1 MPALP
6 SSQWGNVMTK
16 KPQFLLNVD
25 AKLVVIDKQRKRLT
39 ENYERALAKLDAK
52 ERELLGL
59 KPMPF
64 GLEQ

>member
-1 MPALP
+1 
-6 SSQWGNVMTK
+6 MTK

-39 ENYERALAKLDAK
+39 ENYERALAKLDVK